1 MALQLPL
8 QPLQLVEARRGAG
21 SVGPARTNP
30 RTSIKEYSSMDVNI
44 RKYSSTFISIREI
57 AMDLSIEWQ
66 QTVNCVTVEAVNLI
80 FVIFQVAR

>member
-1 MALQLPL
+1 
-8 QPLQLVEARRGAG
+8 
-21 SVGPARTNP
+21 
-30 RTSIKEYSSMDVNI
+30 MDVNI